1 MGENTVAGRNTVSVD
16 IFGKTYSVL
25 AGADPE
31 YTRTLARYVDEQM
44 QNVSKQSKAVDTQK
58 VAVLAALNI
67 ANELFQAERTEF
79 EIEKRTT
86 DLLAMVESAE

>member
-1 MGENTVAGRNTVSVD
+1 MAGRNTVSVD

-25 AGADPE
+25 AGTDPE